1 MRLPRGDDVVLSVLH
16 IGPGEPAG
24 DLSRMVEPFFVPA
37 GQPAEAMYGGLE
49 LPVAQA
55 ICALHGGGLW
65 AEPPTTGAGI
75 LLLFTP
81 APGPRTLAPQP
92 ILAPVPP

>member
-16 IGPGEPAG
+16 IGPGELAG
-24 DLSRMVEPFFVPA
+24 DLSRRVEPFFVPA

-55 ICALHGGGLW
+55 ICALHGGRLW
-65 AEPPTTGAGI
+65 AKPPTTGAGI
-75 LLLFTP
+75 LLPLTL
-81 APGPRTLAPQP
+81 AHVSRTLAAPTL
-92 ILAPVPP
+92 LAPVAT